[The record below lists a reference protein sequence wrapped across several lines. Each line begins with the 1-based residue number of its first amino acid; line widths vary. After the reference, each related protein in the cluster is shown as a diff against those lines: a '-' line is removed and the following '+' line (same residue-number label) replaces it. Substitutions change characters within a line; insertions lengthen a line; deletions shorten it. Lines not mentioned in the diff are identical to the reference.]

1 MPKIDQ
7 QLGQRVVDT
16 FKVAS
21 DLLESANA
29 EIESLRGKVASDE
42 ASTKAAKPVAN
53 AVVEKLAALIIDGEP
68 LILAND
74 LDRFRAQVTTK
85 HGMAKLLS
93 DIVDV
98 LAARP
103 AQSSKTAAELGSP
116 SDPRDP
122 YAGSSSS
129 RPTGFG
135 GLPRTKSY
143 F

>member
-29 EIESLRGKVASDE
+29 EMNSLRSKVASED
-42 ASTKAAKPVAN
+42 ASNKAAKPLSTA
-53 AVVEKLAALIIDGEP
+53 AVDKLAALVIDGEP
-68 LILAND
+68 LILAD
-74 LDRFRAQVTTK
+74 DVARFHQQVQTK
-85 HGMAKLLS
+85 QGMAKLLLEV
-93 DIVDV
+93 VDV
-98 LAARP
+98 LASRP
-103 AQSSKTAAELGSP
+103 AQSTKTAAELGSA

-122 YAGSSSS
+122 YAGTTGQ
-129 RPTGFG
+129 RPTGFA
-135 GLPRTKSY
+135 GLPRVKSY

>member
-29 EIESLRGKVASDE
+29 EIETLRTKVASAE
-42 ASTKAAKPVAN
+42 ASDKAAKPIAN
-53 AVVEKLAALIIDGEP
+53 AVIDKLAALIIDGEP
-68 LILAND
+68 LVLPGDVDA
-74 LDRFRAQVTTK
+74 FRKQVSTK
-85 HGMAKLLS
+85 HGMAGLLS

-98 LAARP
+98 LASRP
-103 AQSSKTAAELGSP
+103 AQSSKTAAELGSA

-129 RPTGFG
+129 RPAGFG
-135 GLPRTKSY
+135 GLPRAKSY